1 MVRPPL
7 QVDGLQGR
15 SYYKQRELI
24 FRDNQQKKRSLSE
37 LETSQLKIFRDSA
50 GVSCFFISKYFTYRH
65 VKSLDT

>member
-24 FRDNQQKKRSLSE
+24 FGLTLIFRDNQQKKE
-37 LETSQLKIFRDSA
+37 
-50 GVSCFFISKYFTYRH
+50 VSK
-65 VKSLDT
+65 

>member
-24 FRDNQQKKRSLSE
+24 FRDNQQQKRGQSENSVAILLSGYSFVSLRHEKMASI
-37 LETSQLKIFRDSA
+37 TDS
-50 GVSCFFISKYFTYRH
+50 IS
-65 VKSLDT
+65 

>member
-24 FRDNQQKKRSLSE
+24 FRDNQQKKE
-37 LETSQLKIFRDSA
+37 
-50 GVSCFFISKYFTYRH
+50 ISK
-65 VKSLDT
+65 

>member
-24 FRDNQQKKRSLSE
+24 FRDNQQQKKRSLSE
-37 LETSQLKIFRDSA
+37 LETSQ
-50 GVSCFFISKYFTYRH
+50 
-65 VKSLDT
+65 